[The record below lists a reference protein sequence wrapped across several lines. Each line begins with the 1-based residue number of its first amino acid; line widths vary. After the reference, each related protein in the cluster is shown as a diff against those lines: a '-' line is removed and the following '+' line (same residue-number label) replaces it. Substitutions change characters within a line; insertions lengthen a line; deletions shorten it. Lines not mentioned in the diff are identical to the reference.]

1 MARLASLAA
10 QIAIRTLLRSDA
22 ALEAL
27 TGDDGEGGACV
38 FDGVPD
44 DTNYPYVTFGDH
56 NETPWDVFAKDGSE
70 NRLTLY
76 VWSQAAGYEE
86 ALTIA
91 DRINVLLH
99 NATLAFDVSDERESV
114 RCRLEMLDT
123 MREPDGRTRRA
134 VLRYL
139 INTEETTP

>member
-10 QIAIRTLLRSDA
+10 QIAVRTLLRSDA

-27 TGDDGEGGACV
+27 TGDDGDGGARV

-44 DTNYPYVTFGDH
+44 DQAYPYVTFGDH
-56 NETPWDVFAKDGSE
+56 NESPWDVFGKDGSE
-70 NRLTLY
+70 NRLTLF
-76 VWSQAAGYEE
+76 VWSQALGYEE

-91 DRINVLLH
+91 DRIQQLLH
-99 NATLAFDVSDERESV
+99 NASLAFDVSDERASV

-134 VLRYL
+134 VMRFL
-139 INTEETTP
+139 INTEETT